1 MHLIAGDATSYWSH
15 LVYIYAVQSILSR
28 VDLLDRSEAKG
39 SNRMDW
45 GSASCTYV
53 FIRAARVYVRV
64 CCLATGG
71 LRRARRGHPSSFVA
85 LSVCA
90 CNNELARERFH
101 YIRGCVEAVWFNLF
115 LACTCVVWVGSQNCC
130 NRPYQFTYCCW
141 LMFINLFVVFWFKN
155 KLNIR

>member
-90 CNNELARERFH
+90 CNNELARERGS
-101 YIRGCVEAVWFNLF
+101 ITSAVVLRPFDLF
-115 LACTCVVWVGSQNCC
+115 LAYMHMCGLSW
-130 NRPYQFTYCCW
+130 
-141 LMFINLFVVFWFKN
+141 IA
-155 KLNIR
+155 KLL